1 MKQIYHVV
9 TKDVTTTLLDTQS
22 FINFIQGMDLDK
34 CVICVSEVSD
44 DDYALMIRM
53 QSQVDHPHFT
63 SIDEIFATI
72 LAEPGQLL
80 TDANESVKIYPNL
93 RSIFGFTFDYHDR
106 RKNGYRHK
114 LGYKS
119 PYLYDHQ
126 LQKHLF
132 KQFTNKNGER
142 LCIVS
147 IESYGVG
154 LVVKTQFV

>member
-9 TKDVTTTLLDTQS
+9 TKDFTTTLLDTQS
-22 FINFIQGMDLDK
+22 FINFIRGMDLDK

-44 DDYALMIRM
+44 DDYEKMITM
-53 QSQVDHPHFT
+53 SSEDEPE
-63 SIDEIFATI
+63 DEISNTFVYEYPEELFDTD
-72 LAEPGQLL
+72 EP
-80 TDANESVKIYPNL
+80 VKIYPNL

-114 LGYKS
+114 LGRHGKHAYR
-119 PYLYDHQ
+119 Y
-126 LQKHLF
+126 QKHLF
-132 KQFTNKNGER
+132 KQFINKNGER

-147 IESYGVG
+147 IEDYGFG